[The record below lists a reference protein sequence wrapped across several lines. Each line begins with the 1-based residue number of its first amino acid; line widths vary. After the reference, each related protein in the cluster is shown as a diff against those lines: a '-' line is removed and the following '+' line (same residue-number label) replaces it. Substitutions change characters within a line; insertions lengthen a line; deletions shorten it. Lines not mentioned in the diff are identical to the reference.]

1 VTLPAGAVS
10 GTTSVAIDVLSTGS
24 PLAPTPTGFATN
36 PATLFTNIV
45 LTPEPNFPLSPPGAT
60 LVLPLTTAMTPGTV
74 LSLFYINGLGSSV
87 PVQSTNPPP
96 INVQG
101 TVDASGLSATFTH
114 VSHFSTFVGYLPNP
128 GTVFGDV
135 NQDGIVN
142 CKDIAIIKA
151 DFGKKTGQTG
161 YNPLADLNN
170 DGVINILDLAIDA
183 RLLPKGLTCP

>member
-1 VTLPAGAVS
+1 
-10 GTTSVAIDVLSTGS
+10 
-24 PLAPTPTGFATN
+24 
-36 PATLFTNIV
+36 
-45 LTPEPNFPLSPPGAT
+45 
-60 LVLPLTTAMTPGTV
+60 MTPGTV

-101 TVDASGLSATFTH
+101 TVDSTGLSATFTH

-135 NQDGIVN
+135 NEDGIVN

-151 DFGKKTGQTG
+151 DFGKKIGQTG